1 MKCKGFG
8 LWSALFAFLGFLAP
22 QAASAI
28 DASVYATP
36 LLSIPI
42 GTNPDGASYEAY
54 TVGGGFA
61 VTADLSFFDVLTPYV
76 EAGYM
81 IAPGNKISENLKL
94 LSGGAG
100 LAFSFYPLQ
109 RLSLRAGGGGGMYH
123 YTFGESYSGNS
134 LYLSGKVEA
143 GYRFSPTF
151 TLLGSLGYARYL
163 NESGS
168 NYSGLLAGV
177 SAKIGLASISRKND
191 GLAIEEEQKTDVFP
205 IRYYAYEKD
214 GFGSIAL
221 TNKEKGEIR
230 DVKVYV
236 AAGSYGAREAF
247 CGTIPSLRRNATAEL
262 PLYAALNDSVLAFTE
277 STKVQAEVIV
287 RYKLLDTPMEAK
299 QAVAFRFNHRNAMTW
314 SDPRM
319 AAAFVSPNDAAMLEL
334 SKYLAGLV
342 RERIRPEI
350 DKNLQYGMGAFEG
363 IRLTGVTWAPDP
375 STPYKVFRNA
385 KDRLDYIQYPYQTL
399 AYKSGDSDDISVLLA
414 EALESVGI
422 PSGFVPLKDEML
434 VAFPLSA
441 NEATAK
447 ATLGAAIDLIYKDGQ
462 AWLPLESSLVR
473 EGFLRAWQGG
483 SKKWKDAVAAGE
495 SPELIVVSE
504 AWKGF
509 SPVGLPAVEF
519 KPSKPAEEQVAR
531 AFENILGRFVQG
543 EVAPKVQKIMAEA
556 GGQLS
561 AKQMNNLGILY
572 ARYGLLAEA
581 VAQFQK
587 AADTGFSPAYTNLAN
602 VAFLQ
607 KDYETAAKW
616 FEAALKATPNSK
628 AAIIGLARARY
639 ELDAYAE
646 ADDLFGK
653 AKAMDPA
660 LAERYAYLSSK
671 VDASVGRASSA
682 AADRGGSMT
691 WSDNEE

>member
-1 MKCKGFG
+1 MKSSGAW
-8 LWSALFAFLGFLAP
+8 LASALAILLGFLAP
-22 QAASAI
+22 RAASAF
-28 DASVYATP
+28 DASVFATP
-36 LLSIPI
+36 LVSVPI
-42 GTNPDGASYEAY
+42 GTAPAGASYEAY
-54 TVGGGFA
+54 TVGGGISLN
-61 VTADLSFFDVLTPYV
+61 ADLSFFDVLTPYI

-81 IAPGNKISENLKL
+81 IAPGNKIGDNLNL

-100 LAFSFYPLQ
+100 LAFTFYPMQ
-109 RLSLRAGGGGGMYH
+109 RISVRAGGGGGLYR
-123 YTFGESYSGNS
+123 YTLGKSFSGNS
-134 LYLSGKVEA
+134 LYLSGKVEV

-151 TLLGSLGYARYL
+151 ALLGSLGYANYL

-168 NYSGLLAGV
+168 TYSGILAGV
-177 SAKIGLASISRKND
+177 SAKIGLASISSKDD
-191 GLAIEEEQKTDVFP
+191 GILIEEDQKADIFP

-214 GFGSIAL
+214 GFGSIVL

-236 AAGSYGAREAF
+236 AAGSYGAREAL
-247 CGTIPSLRRNATAEL
+247 CGTLPSLRRNATVEV

-287 RYKLLDTPMEAK
+287 RYKLLDTPMESK
-299 QAVAFRFNHRNAMTW
+299 QAVAFRFNHRNAMNWT
-314 SDPRM
+314 DPRM

-363 IRLTGVTWAPDP
+363 IRLAGVTWAADP

-385 KDRLDYIQYPYQTL
+385 QDRLDYIQYPYQTL

-422 PSGFVPLKDEML
+422 PSGLVPLKDEML

-441 NEATAK
+441 NDATAK
-447 ATLGAAIDLIYKDGQ
+447 ANLGSAIDLIYKDDQ
-462 AWLPLESSLVR
+462 AWLPLESSLLR

-483 SKKWKDAVAAGE
+483 AKKWKEAVARGE
-495 SPELIVVSE
+495 NPELLVVSD
-504 AWKGF
+504 AWKSF
-509 SPVGLPAVEF
+509 APVGLPSVEF
-519 KPSKPAEEQVAR
+519 RPSKPSEEQVAR

-556 GGQLS
+556 NGQLS
-561 AKQMNNLGILY
+561 PKQMNNLGILY

-581 VAQFQK
+581 VVQFQK
-587 AADTGFSPAYTNLAN
+587 AADTGYAPAYTNLAN

-653 AKAMDPA
+653 AKALDPA

-691 WSDNEE
+691 WSDSEE